1 MWNFKLRNYWIC
13 LESKVPKKTGENHT
27 IKSPNHT
34 CLVRLSEIYGKN
46 VMISLRF
53 SNTSL
58 KTIAGSVGLILTI
71 YLLIKEDDTGDKKV
85 KKIKKTGIKEVYV
98 HKD

>member
-1 MWNFKLRNYWIC
+1 MS
-13 LESKVPKKTGENHT
+13 ES
-27 IKSPNHT
+27 
-34 CLVRLSEIYGKN
+34 YAKN
-46 VMISLRF
+46 AITSLRF

-85 KKIKKTGIKEVYV
+85 KKTKKSVIQKVYV
-98 HKD
+98 RED